1 MTRRPKIGTKYALAS
16 YQRFVATLIRSIGTL
31 HKEDVKDH
39 LRQLGHVMRT
49 AHGLPKDATQLEI
62 TLEEFISTV
71 DVYVSVGGDIEI
83 LKDALRERARI
94 REDEL

>member
-1 MTRRPKIGTKYALAS
+1 MTTHKHALAS
-16 YQRFVATLIRSIGTL
+16 YQRFVSALIRSIGTL
-31 HKEDVKDH
+31 HQEEVKDH

-49 AHGLPKDATQLEI
+49 AHGLPKDVTQLEL

-71 DVYVSVGGDIEI
+71 DVYVSVGGDVDS
-83 LKDALRERARI
+83 LKEALRERARI